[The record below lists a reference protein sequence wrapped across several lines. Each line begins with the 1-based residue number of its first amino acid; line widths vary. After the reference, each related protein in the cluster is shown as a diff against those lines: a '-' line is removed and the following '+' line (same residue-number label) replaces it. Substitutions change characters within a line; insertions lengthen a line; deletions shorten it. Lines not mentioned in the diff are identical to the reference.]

1 MDCGRDVA
9 IGPIVQGAIDFILG
23 CEPAKRVLFMLPYS
37 KLQITGYADVQSAA
51 DAAEDVNG
59 VAMVSF
65 AGMAFTVIGVL
76 RLRTSPPGANS
87 CCAPNEQICTLRESS
102 GLRLRGDESKSH
114 TLSLFSQVLFAASL
128 LLLLGQRED
137 AFVVGLAGFDQV
149 VEDTS

>member
-1 MDCGRDVA
+1 MRELAFHVKSKVPQVA
-9 IGPIVQGAIDFILG
+9 KASMIKA
-23 CEPAKRVLFMLPYS
+23 
-37 KLQITGYADVQSAA
+37 GYATAEAVPKKVTPGKETA
-51 DAAEDVNG
+51 DSSE
-59 VAMVSF
+59 
-65 AGMAFTVIGVL
+65 L
-76 RLRTSPPGANS
+76 KLP
-87 CCAPNEQICTLRESS
+87 PNEQICTLRESS